1 MLDEVRKRVS
11 LVKETLFHSAC
22 FLDQGNTLLDLACFL
37 GQGNTL
43 HEISLDITTRKFT

>member
-1 MLDEVRKRVS
+1 MRLESVFPWSRKHSFTQRVS
-11 LVKETLFHSAC
+11 LIKETH
-22 FLDQGNTLLDLACFL
+22 LDLACFL